1 MVVYFTAP
9 GIEIPVSKQ
18 ERPEDAQAPKLGAS
32 SGRSLLPGGD
42 FQSPTVY
49 NPCMRKL
56 LCIGALLGLAALS
69 YSAPPPTK
77 PTLAF
82 SGGEKAVTLAGAYA
96 SARVLVEESGR
107 DVSGE
112 VALSLAD
119 PKLAV
124 LSKNGTLW
132 PRKDGT
138 TVLTAQLKGQKIML
152 PVTVTGL
159 TGAKPPRFTSDVIPV
174 LTRYGCNQG
183 GCHGAT
189 QGKGGFKLSLQGY
202 DPESDYDAITRAAA
216 GRRLSPAQPENSLL
230 LRKPTMRVSHKGG
243 QLFEAGSPPYQL
255 LVDWIAAGM
264 PRPKPDEPEVTG
276 LEIVPP
282 TRTLALGQKQR
293 FRVWASFADKT
304 RRDVSAEAL
313 FSVSDGTVAQVSPEG
328 DAKIVGKGE
337 GAILIRYQDRVAT
350 ASLLSPF
357 AKPRPAQ
364 PQPTNID
371 RLIENKLAALGLDS
385 SPNCSDS
392 DYLRRVSLDL
402 TGLLPTP
409 EATRAFLADTDPQK
423 RSKLVETLLARPEYV
438 DYWTLK
444 WGDLLRSNRNV
455 LNDKGLIALNRWIRN
470 SVAANK
476 PWNTMARELLLAQGS
491 AYDDGPANYFR
502 AAATPDALTETTS
515 QVFLGVRIAC
525 AKCHNHPYEKW
536 KQDQYYQF
544 AAFFS
549 RVKTK
554 NGEAADEKIVYT
566 VNSGESVN
574 PRTGKTMTPTALNGA
589 PVPKEFTGDRRLAFA
604 DWLTD
609 TKNPFFAKVVVN
621 RLWKHFMGQGLIEPV
636 DDVRVTNPP
645 SNPVLLDWLA
655 ADFVNHG
662 YDLRHTMR
670 TIIATKAYQRTAFPT
685 KVNVADTRYFS
696 HYFFKRLDA
705 ESLLDAVGSATGSP
719 EKFGGYP
726 AGMRAAELPDT
737 TAGSY
742 FLDLF
747 GRPARN
753 IVCQCERQDAP
764 NLGQLLHFMNGKG
777 INEKLS
783 SKTGRIAKLIEAKT
797 PDVALVQELYL
808 ASVSRLPDQDETF
821 DAVVSLREAKDKRLE
836 AEDILWALL
845 NSKEFLF
852 NH

>member
-1 MVVYFTAP
+1 M
-9 GIEIPVSKQ
+9 K
-18 ERPEDAQAPKLGAS
+18 R
-32 SGRSLLPGGD
+32 
-42 FQSPTVY
+42 
-49 NPCMRKL
+49 L
-56 LCIGALLGLAALS
+56 LCIGALLGLGALS
-69 YSAPPPTK
+69 YSAPPDTK
-77 PTLAF
+77 STLAF
-82 SGGEKAVTLAGAYA
+82 SGKQEAISLAGAYS
-96 SARVLVEESGR
+96 SARVLVEENGR
-107 DVSGE
+107 DVSSD
-112 VALSLAD
+112 VKLALANPS
-119 PKLAV
+119 LAV
-124 LSKNGTLW
+124 LKDGVLW
-132 PRKDGT
+132 PRKDGS
-138 TVLTAQLKGQKIML
+138 TVLTAARNGQILMI
-152 PVTVTGL
+152 PVTVSGL
-159 TGAKPPRFTSDVIPV
+159 TGARPPRFTSDVVPI

-189 QGKGGFKLSLQGY
+189 QGKGGFKLSLPGY
-202 DPESDYDAITRAAA
+202 DPESDYDSITRAAA
-216 GRRLSPAQPENSLL
+216 GRRVSPAQPENSLL
-230 LRKPTMRVSHKGG
+230 LRKPTMLVSHKGG
-243 QLFEAGSPPYQL
+243 PLFEVGSPPHKL
-255 LVDWIAAGM
+255 LSDWIAAGM
-264 PRPKPDEPEVTG
+264 PRPKPEEPEVTG
-276 LEIVPP
+276 LEVVPP
-282 TRTLALGQKQR
+282 MRTLSVGQKQR
-293 FRVWASFADKT
+293 FQVWASFSDKT
-304 RRDVSAEAL
+304 RRDVSEEAL
-313 FSVSDGTVAQVSPEG
+313 FSVSDGSVAQVSVDG
-328 DAKIVGKGE
+328 QASIVGKGS
-337 GAILIRYQDRVAT
+337 GSVLIRYQDRVAT
-350 ASLLSPF
+350 ALLNSPF
-357 AKPRPAQ
+357 GTPRPTQ
-364 PQPTNID
+364 PQPTAID
-371 RLIENKLAALGLDS
+371 QRIESKLAALGLDT
-385 SPNCSDS
+385 SPTCSDS
-392 DYLRRVSLDL
+392 DFVRRVSLDL
-402 TGLLPTP
+402 IGTLPTP
-409 EATRAFLADTDPQK
+409 DETRAFLADTDPAK
-423 RSKLVETLLARPEYV
+423 RKKLVAKLLERPEYT

-455 LNDKGLIALNRWIRN
+455 LGDKGLIALNRWIRD

-476 PWNTMARELLLAQGS
+476 PWNAMARELLLARGS
-491 AYDDGPANYFR
+491 AFDEGPANYFR

-536 KQDQYYQF
+536 KQHQYYQF

-549 RVKTK
+549 RVRTK
-554 NGEAADEKIVYT
+554 NGEAPDEKIIYT
-566 VNSGESVN
+566 VNSGEISN
-574 PRTGKTMTPTALNGA
+574 PRTGKTMLPTALDGA

-609 TKNPFFAKVVVN
+609 SKNPFFAKVVVN

-645 SNPVLLDWLA
+645 SNPALLDWLA
-655 ADFVNHG
+655 TDFVSHG
-662 YDLRHTMR
+662 YDLKHTMR
-670 TIIATKAYQRTAFPT
+670 TILATKAYQRTAFPT
-685 KVNVADTRYFS
+685 KLNAADTRYFS

-705 ESLLDAVGSATGSP
+705 EPLLDAVGVATGAP

-777 INEKLS
+777 INEKLA

-821 DAVVSLREAKDKRLE
+821 DAVMSLREAKDKHKE

>member
-1 MVVYFTAP
+1 
-9 GIEIPVSKQ
+9 
-18 ERPEDAQAPKLGAS
+18 
-32 SGRSLLPGGD
+32 
-42 FQSPTVY
+42 
-49 NPCMRKL
+49 MRKL

-82 SGGEKAVTLAGAYA
+82 SGGEKAIALAGAYA

-138 TVLTAQLKGQKIML
+138 TVLTAQYKGQKITI

-202 DPESDYDAITRAAA
+202 DPEADYDSITRAAA

-243 QLFEAGSPPYQL
+243 QLFEPGSPPYQL

-264 PRPKPDEPEVTG
+264 PRPKADEPEVTG

-293 FRVWASFADKT
+293 FRVWANFADKA

-357 AKPRPAQ
+357 SKPRPAQ

-371 RLIENKLAALGLDS
+371 RLIENKLAALGLDA
-385 SPNCSDS
+385 SPTCSDS

-409 EATRAFLADTDPQK
+409 DTTRAFLADTDPQK

-455 LNDKGLIALNRWIRN
+455 LNDKGLIALNRWIRD

-515 QVFLGVRIAC
+515 QVFLGVRIQC
-525 AKCHNHPYEKW
+525 ARCHNHPYEKW

-566 VNSGESVN
+566 VSSGESVN
-574 PRTGKTMTPTALNGA
+574 PRTGKTMVPTALGGA
-589 PVPKEFTGDRRLAFA
+589 PVAKEFTGDRRLAFA

-621 RLWKHFMGQGLIEPV
+621 RLWKHFLGQGLIEPV

-645 SNPVLLDWLA
+645 TNPVLLDWLA

-662 YDLRHTMR
+662 YDLKHTMR
-670 TIIATKAYQRTAFPT
+670 TILATRAYQRTAFPT
-685 KVNVADTRYFS
+685 KINVADTRYFS

-797 PDVALVQELYL
+797 PDTKLVEELYL
-808 ASVSRLPDQDETF
+808 ASVSRLPDQGELF
-821 DAVVSLREAKDKRLE
+821 DAVVSLREAKDKRQE

>member
-1 MVVYFTAP
+1 MAGTAFLAE
-9 GIEIPVSKQ
+9 GSL
-18 ERPEDAQAPKLGAS
+18 APPLQPAVL
-32 SGRSLLPGGD
+32 R
-42 FQSPTVY
+42 Y
-49 NPCMRKL
+49 NLFMRKL
-56 LCIGALLGLAALS
+56 LCSGALLGLAALS
-69 YSAPPPTK
+69 YSAPPSSK
-77 PTLAF
+77 STLAF
-82 SGGEKAVTLAGAYA
+82 SGGEKGIALSGAYS
-96 SARVLVEESGR
+96 SARVLIEENGR
-107 DVSGE
+107 DVTGG
-112 VALSLAD
+112 VKLALANPS
-119 PKLAV
+119 LAV
-124 LSKNGTLW
+124 LKDGTLW
-132 PRKDGT
+132 PRKDGA
-138 TVLTAQLKGQKIML
+138 TVLTATRNGQILMI
-152 PVTVTGL
+152 PVQVTGL
-159 TGAKPPRFTSDVIPV
+159 AGAKPPRFRSDVMPL

-183 GCHGAT
+183 GCHGAQ

-202 DPESDYDAITRAAA
+202 DPDADYESITRAAA
-216 GRRLSPAQPENSLL
+216 GRRVSPAQPENSLL
-230 LRKPTMRVSHKGG
+230 LRKPTMLVSHKGG
-243 QLFEAGSPPYQL
+243 QLFEAGSPAHQL
-255 LVDWIAAGM
+255 LADWIAAGM
-264 PRPKPDEPEVTG
+264 PKPLPEEPDVTG
-276 LEIVPP
+276 LEIVPAV
-282 TRTLALGQKQR
+282 RTLSVGQKQR
-293 FRVWASFADKT
+293 FRVWASFSDKT
-304 RRDVSAEAL
+304 RRDVSAESL
-313 FSVSDGTVAQVSPEG
+313 FSVSDGSVVQVTLDG
-328 DAKIVGKGE
+328 NAKIVGKGE

-357 AKPRPAQ
+357 AAPRAPQ
-364 PQPTNID
+364 PQPTTVD
-371 RLIENKLAALGLDS
+371 RLIESKLAALGLDT

-392 DYLRRVSLDL
+392 DFLRRVSLDL
-402 TGLLPTP
+402 IGLLPTP
-409 EATRAFLADTDPQK
+409 DEARAFLADTDPLK
-423 RSKLVETLLARPEYV
+423 RTKLVERLLERPEYV

-444 WGDLLRSNRNV
+444 WGDLLRSNRSV
-455 LNDKGLIALNRWIRN
+455 LNDKGLTALNRWIRT
-470 SVAANK
+470 SVAVNK
-476 PWNTMARELLLAQGS
+476 PWNVMARELLLAQGS
-491 AYDDGPANYFR
+491 VYDDGPANYFR

-536 KQDQYYQF
+536 KQHQYYQF

-554 NGEAADEKIVYT
+554 NGETPDEKIIYT
-566 VNSGESVN
+566 VNSGEATN
-574 PRTGKTMTPTALNGA
+574 PRTGKVMTPTALDGA
-589 PVPKEFTGDRRLAFA
+589 PVPKEFTGDRRVAFA

-609 TKNPFFAKVVVN
+609 AKNPFFAKVLVN
-621 RLWKHFMGQGLIEPV
+621 RLWKHFMGQGLIDPV

-645 SNPVLLDWLA
+645 SNPALLEWLA
-655 ADFVNHG
+655 ADFVTHG
-662 YDLRHTMR
+662 YDLKHTMR
-670 TIIATKAYQRTAFPT
+670 TILATRAYQRTAFPT

-705 ESLLDAVGSATGSP
+705 EPLLDAVGSATGVP

-753 IVCQCERQDAP
+753 IVCQCERLEAP

-783 SKTGRIAKLIEAKT
+783 NKGGRIAKLVEAKI
-797 PDVALVQELYL
+797 PDVKLVQELYL

-821 DAVVSLREAKDKRLE
+821 DAVMSLREAKDKRKE